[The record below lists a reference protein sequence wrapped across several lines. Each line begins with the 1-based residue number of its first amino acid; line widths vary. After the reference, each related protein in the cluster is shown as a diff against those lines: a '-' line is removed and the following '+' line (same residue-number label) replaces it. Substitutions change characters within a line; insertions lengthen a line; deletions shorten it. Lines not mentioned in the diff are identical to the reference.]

1 MNHIPPR
8 PTATKEMILEC
19 CKPIA
24 EKLEADAETLAQ
36 HYSRHMD
43 GFDLCIELAKWAG
56 WDMQR
61 DDIDTLD
68 ELGHMVDE
76 AERKAVKAWF
86 EEHNPQPPFAIG
98 DSIKQGLITGI
109 SSYSLACFEVKVE
122 GQPDTSRLGT
132 RCKCS
137 FPPTRNG

>member
-1 MNHIPPR
+1 MNHFPPR
-8 PTATKEMILEC
+8 PTATRKMILEC

-24 EKLEADAETLAQ
+24 EKLEADAEPLAQ

-43 GFDLCIELAKWAG
+43 GFDLCIELAKWAD

-68 ELGHMVDE
+68 ELGHLVDE
-76 AERKAVKAWF
+76 AEREAVKTWF

-109 SSYSLACFEVKVE
+109 GSYSLACFEVKAE
-122 GQPDTSRLGT
+122 GQPDTSRLIV
-132 RCKCS
+132 K
-137 FPPTRNG
+137 FEDAKAA